1 MKINKLMDGIY
12 YSNADETTDRP
23 ILMFIQ
29 GEEKSL
35 LIDSGNSQKHAEDF
49 VESLREINAFD
60 IDYVAIT
67 HWHWDHTFGLKYFE
81 DSTIIA
87 NSETKKE
94 LDRMKSYK
102 WDDASLDD
110 RVKEGIEIEF
120 CSSMIKEEFKD
131 DREDINIISPNII
144 FDKYLEVDL
153 GGVTVQLTKTENDH
167 TTDGNIVYIKEKG
180 VLFLGDI
187 TAPDLYQ
194 KNWVYTPAKFLN
206 LMNTIRNY
214 NAEIIVEAH
223 DKPNSSEDFFKDYL
237 ATETIAK
244 VINEDILDA
253 KDIKNKVE
261 TLINRGLKDYE
272 EEDIQFF
279 LNSK

>member
-35 LIDSGNSQKHAEDF
+35 LIDSGNSPKHAEDF
-49 VESLREINAFD
+49 VESLREISAFD

-94 LDRMKSYK
+94 LDKMKDYK
-102 WDDASLDD
+102 WDDVSLDE
-110 RVKEGIEIEF
+110 RLKEGIEIEF

-131 DREDINIISPNII
+131 NREDIKIITPNIV
-144 FDKYLEVDL
+144 FDKYVEIDL
-153 GGVTVQLTKTENDH
+153 GGVTVQITKTENDH
-167 TTDGNIVYIKEKG
+167 TTDGNIIFIKEKG

-194 KNWVYTPAKFLN
+194 KNWVYTPSKFLN
-206 LMNTIRNY
+206 LMNTIRDY

-223 DKPNSSEDFFKDYL
+223 DKPNTPEDFYKDYE
-237 ATETIAK
+237 ATEIIAK
-244 VINEDILDA
+244 LVEKGIRKVDE
-253 KDIKNKVE
+253 IKEKSKE
-261 TLINRGLKDYE
+261 LLNRDLKDYE

>member
-12 YSNADETTDRP
+12 YSNADEKTDRP

-35 LIDSGNSQKHAEDF
+35 LIDSGNSPKHAEDF
-49 VESLREINAFD
+49 VESLRDISAFD

-67 HWHWDHTFGLKYFE
+67 HWHWDHTFGLKFFE

-94 LDRMKSYK
+94 LDRMKDYK
-102 WDDASLDD
+102 WDNTSLDE

-120 CSSMIKEEFKD
+120 CSAMIKEEFKD
-131 DREDINIISPNII
+131 NRQDIKIAMPNIV
-144 FDKYLEVDL
+144 FENYLEVDL
-153 GGVTVQLTKTENDH
+153 GGITVQITKTENDH
-167 TTDGNIVYIKEKG
+167 TKDGNIIYIKEKN

-194 KNWVYTPAKFLN
+194 KNWVYTPSKFLN
-206 LMNTIRNY
+206 LMNTIRDY
-214 NAEIIVEAH
+214 NADVIVEAH
-223 DKPNSSEDFFKDYL
+223 DKPNTPKDFFKDYE
-237 ATETIAK
+237 ATEMIAGLVEK
-244 VINEDILDA
+244 GIRNIDE
-253 KDIKNKVE
+253 IKGKTKE
-261 TLINRGLKDYE
+261 LLKRELKDFE

>member
-35 LIDSGNSQKHAEDF
+35 LIDSGNSPKHAEDF

-94 LDRMKSYK
+94 LDKMKDYK
-102 WDDASLDD
+102 WDDVSLDE

-131 DREDINIISPNII
+131 NREDIKIITPNIV
-144 FDKYLEVDL
+144 FDKYVEVDL
-153 GGVTVQLTKTENDH
+153 GGVTVQITKTENDH
-167 TTDGNIVYIKEKG
+167 TTDGNIIFIKEKG

-194 KNWVYTPAKFLN
+194 KNWVYTPSKFLN
-206 LMNTIRNY
+206 LMNTTRDY

-223 DKPNSSEDFFKDYL
+223 DKPNTPEDFYKDYE
-237 ATETIAK
+237 ATEIIAK
-244 VINEDILDA
+244 LVEKGIRKVDE
-253 KDIKNKVE
+253 IKEKSKE
-261 TLINRGLKDYE
+261 LLNRDLKDYE

>member
-12 YSNADETTDRP
+12 YSNADEKTDRP

-35 LIDSGNSQKHAEDF
+35 LIDSGNSPKHAEDF
-49 VESLREINAFD
+49 VKSLRDINAFD

-67 HWHWDHTFGLKYFE
+67 HWHWDHTFGMSFFE
-81 DSTIIA
+81 ESTIIA
-87 NSETKKE
+87 NKETKKE
-94 LDRMKSYK
+94 LEKMKNYK
-102 WDDASLDD
+102 WDDDSLDES
-110 RVKEGIEIEF
+110 VKQGIEIEF
-120 CSSMIKEEFKD
+120 CSSMIKEEFKNN
-131 DREDINIISPNII
+131 REDIKIITPNII
-144 FDKYLEVDL
+144 FDNYIEIDL
-153 GGVTVQLTKTENDH
+153 GGVTVQITKTENDH
-167 TTDGNIVYIKEKG
+167 TKDGNIIYIKEKG

-194 KNWVYTPAKFLN
+194 KNWVYTPSKFMN
-206 LMNTIRNY
+206 LMNTIRDY
-214 NAEIIVEAH
+214 NADIIIEAH

-244 VINEDILDA
+244 VIKENILEV
-253 KDIKNKVE
+253 KDIKSKVE
-261 TLINRGLKDYE
+261 TIINRELKDYE